1 MSSEPGKTRRAI
13 LQSAATAIAAPALLS
28 AQGTNN
34 EIRVG
39 IIGVGGRGSSLLS
52 RIVQV
57 PNVRVVA
64 VCDIDPEAQE
74 RASQIAERDKP
85 DVIVEYRKLLDRG
98 DIDAVFVATPVDLH
112 KEMAMAALEVHKHLY
127 LEKPMGNTPE
137 EVKSVFE
144 AVKKS
149 RGQLQMG
156 FQLRYDPPRVAAIEH
171 IHQGGIG
178 KVAYMQGDRHTG
190 DLPRENEW
198 LFDASRSGN
207 SIVEQ
212 AVHIMDMMNWA
223 VQTHPLRAIGSGG
236 INVYHDEPPGR
247 TTYDNYVV
255 IYEYPGDV
263 RLTFTHIYLDP
274 RGFTGISEKI
284 WGSEYAIDLPAATKY
299 RLEPQKRVPA
309 EPEELDFDPEGDDM
323 SLRAIKAFFQHA
335 RDNTEPLN
343 NATYGKYA
351 TLMAIMGRTAIDE
364 KRAVTWDEVD
374 I

>member
-1 MSSEPGKTRRAI
+1 
-13 LQSAATAIAAPALLS
+13 
-28 AQGTNN
+28 
-34 EIRVG
+34 
-39 IIGVGGRGSSLLS
+39 
-52 RIVQV
+52 
-57 PNVRVVA
+57 
-64 VCDIDPEAQE
+64 
-74 RASQIAERDKP
+74 
-85 DVIVEYRKLLDRG
+85 
-98 DIDAVFVATPVDLH
+98 
-112 KEMAMAALEVHKHLY
+112 
-127 LEKPMGNTPE
+127 
-137 EVKSVFE
+137 
-144 AVKKS
+144 
-149 RGQLQMG
+149 
-156 FQLRYDPPRVAAIEH
+156 
-171 IHQGGIG
+171 
-178 KVAYMQGDRHTG
+178 
-190 DLPRENEW
+190 
-198 LFDASRSGN
+198 
-207 SIVEQ
+207 
-212 AVHIMDMMNWA
+212 MDMMNWA